1 MLLAFAL
8 RLFRLGAAS
17 LWYDEAVSVFL
28 ARQDLATLT
37 AHTAGDIHPPFY
49 YYLLHFWLQA
59 AGSSELA
66 ASFLSLFFGLLLVA
80 MAYTLGRRL
89 FSSAVGLLAALL
101 VALSPFNLWYSQEV
115 RMYTLGAF
123 LGMITLYCLIEFLE
137 QEGESQKQ
145 RVPGVRRVQWLG
157 YVVAATLGLYTLY
170 YFGVLLVFENLYV
183 VWRLV
188 LGVGSSR
195 EASRAWEGE
204 ASPPSLSGKGAGGL
218 GREARRLLAG
228 PTGRAGLWPWLVA
241 QAAVVLLY
249 LPWLPVAVRQITQPP
264 VPPWRGFVSLWDVLI
279 QSWTALSLG
288 QSVLAPSESAPWTQL
303 VQPPGMWLALLLFA
317 ALYVAGL
324 RRPPSYQGP
333 SKASI
338 SSWRAQRSNLS
349 VWDRLLRRYAPR
361 NDALHLS
368 LRAQRSNLLLL
379 AGYTIVPL
387 ALIYLISLVV
397 PIFHVRYVFLY
408 ATPFYLVLAAGL
420 APILSKFN
428 VSGRARL
435 RRLAPL
441 AALVALGVVVAA
453 DGYAAQ
459 RYFFDPQYV
468 TDDQRAAVRHIA
480 AQVRP
485 GDAVL
490 INAGYVYPTFVY
502 YYPEAI
508 AWRGRLTD
516 YPQVAPGRFTEP
528 PAAAGPAADAG
539 VVVLQTGSIGGSQ
552 QLGWGNPQSDFYATT
567 EEATAAA
574 LAVVAQRH
582 ERLWVLRC
590 YDTVT
595 DPDEFI
601 RRYLDEHFLKLDDV
615 GMAGQSFIRVQ
626 GYRTRPPNLAV
637 SPPQH
642 PLDVTLGEQV
652 RLLGFDLSLPHPLSP
667 TLYLTLYW
675 QPQTKPSQDYHAF
688 VSLMDTRGQEW
699 GHWDSVP
706 IAPLYPSSRWAV
718 GEVLRHPWR
727 LDLPLGTPP
736 GEYHL
741 RAGLYRPDTGQRL
754 PVTDAQGRVLGSEV
768 TLGPLSL
775 PQFPPPDPRS
785 IVVPHPL
792 RANLGDEVALL
803 GYELGQR
810 QFQPGQSIEL
820 WLFWQALR
828 QPEDYVVFVQLLD
841 QAGKPWAAVDTPP
854 VGGTYPTT
862 RWQKGEVVRDHYAL
876 AIAADAPDGSYRLI
890 AGLYRASDKRRLPLT
905 GLFARGDAVDL
916 GTVQVQGRQRVFA
929 APAIP
934 HQLSARL
941 GSSVELLG
949 YDLSG
954 AAAKPVETLQLT
966 LYWRALGTM
975 GQSYTVFVQ
984 MLDAGNQIIG
994 QHDGLPGEGAL
1005 PTTGWVQ
1012 GEVLTDRH
1020 TVSIKPDAA
1029 RGEYRLVVGMYVA
1042 ATGERLPAFDVAGQ
1056 PAGDMIEL
1064 GRVRVE

>member
-1 MLLAFAL
+1 MWSSLRYGIAFTGGQEVNSDRFFREGEGLGTKDQGLRTIALAAILLLAFAL

-66 ASFLSLFFGLLLVA
+66 AGFLSLFFGLLLVA
-80 MAYTLGRRL
+80 MSYALGRRL
-89 FSSAVGLLAALL
+89 FSPTVGLLAALL

-123 LGMITLYCLIEFLE
+123 LGMITLYCLVEVEHKAKSIEHKAKSIE
-137 QEGESQKQ
+137 HRMQ
-145 RVPGVRRVQWLG
+145 RWLPWLG

-170 YFGVLLVFENLYV
+170 YFAFLLVFENLYV
-183 VWRLV
+183 AWHLIRGETRFLGENGFLKRLAFGAT
-188 LGVGSSR
+188 LPLAGER
-195 EASRAWEGE
+195 EQPAS
-204 ASPPSLSGKGAGGL
+204 AGL
-218 GREARRLLAG
+218 VALARRLIAG
-228 PTGRAGLWPWLVA
+228 HTGRAGLWPWLAA
-241 QAAVVLLY
+241 QAAVLLLY
-249 LPWLPVAVRQITQPP
+249 LPWLPVAVRQVTQPP
-264 VPPWRGFVSLWDVLI
+264 VPPWRGFVGLWDVLV

-288 QSVLAPSESAPWTQL
+288 QSVLAPGESAPWVQL
-303 VQPPGMWLALLLFA
+303 VQPPVIWLALILFA
-317 ALYVAGL
+317 GLYVLGL
-324 RRPPSYQGP
+324 RRSSSYP
-333 SKASI
+333 
-338 SSWRAQRSNLS
+338 L
-349 VWDRLLRRYAPR
+349 YPR
-361 NDALHLS
+361 HPC
-368 LRAQRSNLLLL
+368 LL
-379 AGYTIVPL
+379 AGYTFVPL
-387 ALIYLISLVV
+387 ALIYLISLAV

-408 ATPFYLVLAAGL
+408 STPFYLLLAAGL
-420 APILSKFN
+420 
-428 VSGRARL
+428 VRL

-441 AALVALGVVVAA
+441 AALAALVVVAVA
-453 DGYAAQ
+453 GGYAAQ
-459 RYFFDPQYV
+459 RYFFAPQYAP
-468 TDDQRAAVRHIA
+468 DDHRAAVRYIA

-508 AWRGRLTD
+508 AWRGRLAD
-516 YPQVAPGRFTEP
+516 YPQVAP
-528 PAAAGPAADAG
+528 PAADAG

-567 EEATAAA
+567 EAATAAA

-595 DPDEFI
+595 DPDGFL

-615 GMAGQSFIRVQ
+615 GVAGQSFIRVQ

-652 RLLGFDLSLPHPLSP
+652 RLLGFDLSLPRPLSP

-675 QPQTKPSQDYHAF
+675 QPPAKLAQDYHAF
-688 VSLMDTRGQEW
+688 VSLVDAGGQEW

-706 IAPLYPSSRWAV
+706 IAPLYPSSRWAI
-718 GEVLRHPWR
+718 GEVLRDSWR

-736 GEYHL
+736 GEYRL

-754 PVTDAQGRVLGSEV
+754 PVADAHGRVLGSEV
-768 TLGPLSL
+768 DLGPLRL
-775 PQFPPPDPRS
+775 PQFPPPDPRLLT
-785 IVVPHPL
+785 VPHPL

-803 GYELGQR
+803 GYDLGAR

-828 QPEDYVVFVQLLD
+828 PLEDYVVFVQVLD
-841 QAGKPWAAVDTPP
+841 QGGKPWAAVDTRP
-854 VGGTYPTT
+854 VGGSYPTT
-862 RWQKGEVVRDHYAL
+862 RWQPGEVVRDRYAL
-876 AIAADAPDGSYRLI
+876 TIAADAPDGSYRLI
-890 AGLYRASDKRRLPLT
+890 AGLYCASDQRRLPLR

-929 APAIP
+929 APAIQHP
-934 HQLSARL
+934 LAARL

-949 YDLSG
+949 YDLS
-954 AAAKPVETLQLT
+954 AATVRPGEHLQVT

-984 MLDAGNQIIG
+984 MLDAGNQIVG

-1005 PTTGWVQ
+1005 PTTGWVK

-1020 TVSIKPDAA
+1020 PVTVKPDAA
-1029 RGEYRLVVGMYVA
+1029 SGEYRLVVGMYVA
-1042 ATGERLPAFDVAGQ
+1042 ATGERLPAFDAAGQ
-1056 PAGDMIEL
+1056 PMGDMIEL
-1064 GRVRVE
+1064 GRVKVE

>member
-1 MLLAFAL
+1 LLLAFAL

-80 MAYTLGRRL
+80 MAYALGRRL
-89 FSSAVGLLAALL
+89 FSSTVGLLAALL
-101 VALSPFNLWYSQEV
+101 VALSPFNIWYSQEV

-123 LGMITLYCLIEFLE
+123 LGMITLYCLIGFLE
-137 QEGESQKQ
+137 QEGDNQQ
-145 RVPGVRRVQWLG
+145 PRVKGVRRVKWLG

-170 YFGVLLVFENLYV
+170 YFAFLLVFANLYV
-183 VWRLV
+183 AWRLAFSSHSLPCRQRGRV
-188 LGVGSSR
+188 GVGV
-195 EASRAWEGE
+195 
-204 ASPPSLSGKGAGGL
+204 SLPCR
-218 GREARRLLAG
+218 GRGRVGVGVAG
-228 PTGRAGLWPWLVA
+228 PWLAA
-241 QAAVVLLY
+241 QAAVLLLY
-249 LPWLPVAVRQITQPP
+249 LPWLPVAIRQVTQPP
-264 VPPWRGFVSLWDVLI
+264 VPPWRGFVGLWEVLV

-288 QSVLAPSESAPWTQL
+288 QSVLAPGESAPWPQL
-303 VQPPGMWLALLLFA
+303 VQPMVIWLALLLFA
-317 ALYVAGL
+317 ALYVLGL
-324 RRPPSYQGP
+324 RQSPSHPLYP
-333 SKASI
+333 
-338 SSWRAQRSNLS
+338 WH
-349 VWDRLLRRYAPR
+349 PC
-361 NDALHLS
+361 
-368 LRAQRSNLLLL
+368 LLL
-379 AGYTIVPL
+379 GYTFVPL
-387 ALIYLISLVV
+387 ALIYLISLAV

-408 ATPFYLVLAAGL
+408 STPFYLVLAAGL
-420 APILSKFN
+420 M
-428 VSGRARL
+428 RL
-435 RRLAPL
+435 RRWVPL
-441 AALVALGVVVAA
+441 AALAALVVVAVA
-453 DGYAAQ
+453 GGYAAQ
-459 RYFFDPQYV
+459 RYFFDPQYAP
-468 TDDQRAAVRHIA
+468 DDQRAAVRHIA

-490 INAGYVYPTFVY
+490 LNAGYVYPTFVY
-502 YYPEAI
+502 YYPQAI
-508 AWRGRLTD
+508 AWRGRLAD
-516 YPQVAPGRFTEP
+516 YPQVAP
-528 PAAAGPAADAG
+528 PAAAAG

-595 DPDEFI
+595 DPDGFL

-615 GMAGQSFIRVQ
+615 GVAGQSFMRVQ

-642 PLDVTLGEQV
+642 PLDVALGEQV
-652 RLLGFDLSLPHPLSP
+652 RLLGFDLSRPHPLSP

-675 QPQTKPSQDYHAF
+675 QPQTKLAQDYHAF
-688 VSLMDTRGQEW
+688 VSLVDTGGQEW
-699 GHWDSVP
+699 GHWDSLP

-718 GEVLRHPWR
+718 GEVLRDPWR

-736 GEYHL
+736 GEYRL
-741 RAGLYRPDTGQRL
+741 RVGLYRPGTGQRL
-754 PVTDAQGRVLGSEV
+754 PVADAQGRVLGSEV
-768 TLGPLSL
+768 DLGPLHL
-775 PQFPPPDPRS
+775 PQFPPPNPRS
-785 IVVPHPL
+785 LTVPHQL

-803 GYELGQR
+803 GYDPSGWSPSGRSLGQR
-810 QFQPGQSIEL
+810 QFPPGQTIEL

-828 QPEDYVVFVQLLD
+828 PLEDYVVFVQMLD
-841 QAGKPWAAVDTPP
+841 QGGKPWAAVDTRP
-854 VGGTYPTT
+854 VGGSYPTP
-862 RWQKGEVVRDHYAL
+862 RWQPGEVVRDRYAL
-876 AIAADAPDGSYRLI
+876 TIAADAPDGSYRLI
-890 AGLYRASDKRRLPLT
+890 AGMYRAGDQRRLPLT
-905 GLFARGDAVDL
+905 GFMAIGDAVDL

-929 APAIP
+929 VPASQHP
-934 HQLSARL
+934 LAARL
-941 GSSVELLG
+941 GDRVELLG
-949 YDLSG
+949 YDLST
-954 AAAKPVETLQLT
+954 AIVKPVETLQLT

-975 GQSYTVFVQ
+975 SQSYTVFVQ
-984 MLDAGNQIIG
+984 MLDAGDRIGG

-1020 TVSIKPDAA
+1020 AVTVKPDAA
-1029 RGEYRLVVGMYVA
+1029 PGEYRLVVGMYVA
-1042 ATGERLPAFDVAGQ
+1042 ATGERLPALGAGGQ
-1056 PAGDMIEL
+1056 PMGDMIEL